1 MVSVNQIQ
9 KEFLFITHK
18 YPPSTGG
25 MQKQSYE
32 LITQT
37 ETYRSI
43 HKIVFKSNYPK
54 IFFFLSIALRAYFK
68 ILFHKEIR
76 LIHANDGLMALFLTP
91 LLLIKNSVHLCATIH
106 GLDIVFNSTIYQ
118 WWIKRCLSQ
127 FSFVIAVSR
136 ATQRECVKA
145 GIPKEKVHF
154 IPNAVELP
162 EGINKDPSYEKW
174 LFEEHGIHIDDHFIV
189 CSVGRP
195 VPRKGFGWFAS
206 KVLPRLEN
214 TKYLV
219 VGTEMERSWIIL
231 LGKKLLPPSIFEK
244 ICKMLGVPLDNVLL
258 TSLSCQ
264 NNNLILMGKIPWKEL
279 LQTYLHADL
288 FVMPNLKVKGDFEG
302 FGLVALEAASL
313 GAVCLAANVDGIP
326 SAIRNG
332 ENGFLLESANAD
344 LWIEKI
350 CQLQNRTILKKYKKV
365 FKTYFE
371 GKQITW
377 KEMSHAYISL
387 FDSFLSRINLNK
399 DSSKTYQHGY

>member
-1 MVSVNQIQ
+1 MVSLNQFQ

-37 ETYRSI
+37 EAHRSI

-54 IFFFLSIALRAYFK
+54 IFFFLSVTFRAYLK
-68 ILFHKEIR
+68 ILLHKEIR

-91 LLLIKNSVHLCATIH
+91 LLFLKNSVHLCATIH
-106 GLDIVFNSTIYQ
+106 GLDVVFNSAIYQ
-118 WWIKRCLSQ
+118 WWIKKYLSR
-127 FSFVIAVSR
+127 FSFVIAVSE
-136 ATQRECVKA
+136 ATQEECVKA
-145 GIPKEKVHF
+145 GIPKEKVYF

-162 EGINKDPSYEKW
+162 DQIDKDPSYKKW
-174 LFEEHGIHIDDHFIV
+174 LFKKHGIPVNDHFII

-219 VGTEMERSWIIL
+219 VGTEMESSWIIL

-244 ICKMLGVPLDNVLL
+244 ICKMLGVPLDTILL
-258 TSLSCQ
+258 TALSHQ
-264 NNNLILMGKIPWKEL
+264 NNHLVLMGKIPWDKL

-313 GAVCLAANVDGIP
+313 GAICLAANVDGIP
-326 SAIRNG
+326 SAIKNG

-344 LWIEKI
+344 LWIKKI
-350 CQLQNRTILKKYKKV
+350 NQLQNRTILNKYKKD
-365 FKTYFE
+365 FETYFKR
-371 GKQITW
+371 KQTTW
-377 KEMSHAYISL
+377 KDMSDAYISL
-387 FDSFLSRINLNK
+387 FDSFLSRI
-399 DSSKTYQHGY
+399 